1 MKSSICK
8 TQEKANTILGHI
20 VGCLHEKIMFIVFQD
35 RFYDNFLG
43 TSGGWKFKKKF
54 KYASTF
60 RIKMFSNIKMDLF
73 P

>member
-43 TSGGWKFKKKF
+43 TSGGWKFKKKV
-54 KYASTF
+54 
-60 RIKMFSNIKMDLF
+60 
-73 P
+73 